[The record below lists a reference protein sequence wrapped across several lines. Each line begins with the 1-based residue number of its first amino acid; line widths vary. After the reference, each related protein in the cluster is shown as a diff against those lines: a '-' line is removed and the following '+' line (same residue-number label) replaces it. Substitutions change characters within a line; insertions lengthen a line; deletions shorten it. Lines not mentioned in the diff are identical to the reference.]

1 MSRKSTVAKGSWIEA
16 RVGGFDGASNAS
28 TPATAASTNTT
39 IAAAP
44 QRILPI
50 AASIQNFAQVS
61 DVLGESA
68 AAGARLRAAC
78 RQTIFRFATQPALSS
93 VSRCAPRLP
102 SVAATKFLNSSA
114 LFGASTFS
122 AAMILGRIYPLR

>member
-44 QRILPI
+44 QRILRI

-78 RQTIFRFATQPALSS
+78 RQTFFRFATQPALSS
-93 VSRCAPRLP
+93 VSRS

>member
-50 AASIQNFAQVS
+50 AASIQDFAQVS
-61 DVLGESA
+61 NVIGKSA
-68 AAGARLRAAC
+68 AAGARRLDARLRPLADKQFFDRDVTGLLERIEMRAE
-78 RQTIFRFATQPALSS
+78 IA
-93 VSRCAPRLP
+93 V
-102 SVAATKFLNSSA
+102 V
-114 LFGASTFS
+114 FGASTFS

>member
-50 AASIQNFAQVS
+50 AASIQDFAQVS

-68 AAGARLRAAC
+68 AAGARLRPLADKQFFDRDATGPLERIEMRAEIAVGRRHQILEFQRFVR
-78 RQTIFRFATQPALSS
+78 RQH
-93 VSRCAPRLP
+93 V
-102 SVAATKFLNSSA
+102 
-114 LFGASTFS
+114 
-122 AAMILGRIYPLR
+122 